1 MPSFMDQIENQ
12 KSKIENLVPTAEW
25 DQARHWVESETG
37 MDLSGSRF
45 ARLREAVVKS
55 LGRKNPEPELRGIL
69 AGFYA
74 EICVDAKWKPLGE
87 VAPLVRR
94 PVMVA
99 AGTPKNGTK
108 MESRGPKSISGK

>member
-12 KSKIENLVPTAEW
+12 ITKNENPTAEW

-69 AGFYA
+69 ARPDQQAGF
-74 EICVDAKWKPLGE
+74 
-87 VAPLVRR
+87 
-94 PVMVA
+94 
-99 AGTPKNGTK
+99 
-108 MESRGPKSISGK
+108 